1 MFGHFEHVLHALE
14 GFFGGVEFI
23 FGVHLFCFWVWGVG
37 LVDVACDFLGHVF
50 LA

>member
-1 MFGHFEHVLHALE
+1 MVDLDFEHVLLAL
-14 GFFGGVEFI
+14 GGFGGVEFI
-23 FGVHLFCFWVWGVG
+23 VGVYLFCFCVWGVV